1 MVAPAGTGTAAGFP
15 APLRALT
22 TLPVTRWLGAEY
34 VPMAEDLLRM
44 VCIQAAIQ
52 AMLVL
57 SADSVGGVT
66 SFLAWDFALLIAF
79 VTLGVLFY
87 WLLVRRVVAVE

>member
-1 MVAPAGTGTAAGFP
+1 MAAPAGTGSAAGFP
-15 APLRALT
+15 APVRALLR
-22 TLPVTRWLGAEY
+22 LPVSRWLGVEY
-34 VPMAEDLLRM
+34 VPVAEDVLRM

-57 SADSVGGVT
+57 SVDPVDLTG
-66 SFLAWDFALLIAF
+66 FLAWDFVLLLAF
-79 VTLGVLFY
+79 VAVGVLLY